1 MIQVKK
7 TSLITLVISA
17 AFLLVST
24 SAMAEYSQ
32 TQNKVDDKQD
42 SGKQSQPNTA
52 SNKKSDENKSEKS
65 SSDKKSGSNT
75 NQPAGMDKKAPS
87 GTERK
92 GNY

>member
-7 TSLITLVISA
+7 TSIITLVISA
-17 AFLLVST
+17 VFLLAST
-24 SAMAEYSQ
+24 FAIAEYSQ

-52 SNKKSDENKSEKS
+52 PKKKSDEDKSSEKI
-65 SSDKKSGSNT
+65 SSDKKPDSNT
-75 NQPAGMDKKAPS
+75 NKPAEGDKKTHP
-87 GTERK
+87 EHK

>member
-1 MIQVKK
+1 MIQAKK
-7 TSLITLVISA
+7 TSIITLVISA
-17 AFLLVST
+17 VFLLAST
-24 SAMAEYSQ
+24 YAIADYSQ

-52 SNKKSDENKSEKS
+52 SKKKSDEDKSEKS
-65 SSDKKSGSNT
+65 SSAKKTDSNTKKPAEVDKKTS
-75 NQPAGMDKKAPS
+75 P